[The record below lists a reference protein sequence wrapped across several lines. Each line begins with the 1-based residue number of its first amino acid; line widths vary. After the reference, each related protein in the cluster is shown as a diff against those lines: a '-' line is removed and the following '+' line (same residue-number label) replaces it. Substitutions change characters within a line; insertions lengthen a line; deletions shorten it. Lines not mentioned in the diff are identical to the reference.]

1 MAYYTHLILFMSLLS
16 AVFAQQGPS
25 VATDGFND
33 QLNNSNAPQ
42 ESWLK
47 QNDRYIFII
56 VLVLFFLA
64 ILIWYIVRSIKGMRK
79 RLAAENQGHMMMVQN
94 ASGGGFSE
102 TVPVDANGFHKMPD
116 YPQQPQQQQQQYT
129 HRY

>member
-1 MAYYTHLILFMSLLS
+1 MTNYTYLIFFMSFLS
-16 AVFAQQGPS
+16 AILAQQTPN
-25 VATDGFND
+25 VATNGFNGD
-33 QLNNSNAPQ
+33 LNSSKAPE

-47 QNDRYIFII
+47 KNDRYVFII

-64 ILIWYIVRSIKGMRK
+64 ILIWYIVRSIKSMRK

-102 TVPVDANGFHKMPD
+102 TVPVDNNGFHKMPD
-116 YPQQPQQQQQQYT
+116 YPQPPQQQQQYT

>member
-1 MAYYTHLILFMSLLS
+1 MFFMSLSSVVL
-16 AVFAQQGPS
+16 AQQTPNVS
-25 VATDGFND
+25 ANGFND
-33 QLNNSNAPQ
+33 DYGNSDVKE

-47 QNDRYIFII
+47 KNDRYVFII
-56 VLVLFFLA
+56 VLVILVLS
-64 ILIWYIVRSIKGMRK
+64 ILIWYIVRSIKSMRK

-102 TVPVDANGFHKMPD
+102 TVPVDGNGFHKMPD
-116 YPQQPQQQQQQYT
+116 YPQPQQMQQQQQYT

>member
-1 MAYYTHLILFMSLLS
+1 MSLLS
-16 AVFAQQGPS
+16 AVLAQQGPS

-33 QLNNSNAPQ
+33 QLNNSNAPE

-47 QNDRYIFII
+47 KNDRYVFII

-64 ILIWYIVRSIKGMRK
+64 ILICIKGMRK